1 MKESL
6 QLALNTFIS
15 ALVGAMVPI
24 LVSWLR
30 NIVKQN
36 KADEAG
42 EDDKDLATSNNVSNE
57 VVKNGESDL
66 SFDTSKYSIDGQEWL
81 GKGRLVLAV
90 IKKYVKDN
98 PGVSYGQLTNAFP
111 PSVRGLK
118 RTTRWGCFVPSREA
132 RELYVNTGI
141 KRHFLKEDELI
152 VLANGEEIAVS
163 SQWGIGNIGPF
174 LARARELGFKI
185 LEEK

>member
-6 QLALNTFIS
+6 QQALNTLIS

-30 NIVKQN
+30 NVMKQN
-36 KADEAG
+36 KANEAG
-42 EDDKDLATSNNVSNE
+42 EDDKDLAASNNASNE
-57 VVKNGESDL
+57 VIKDCESDL
-66 SFDTSKYSIDGQEWL
+66 SFDKTQYTFDGQKGL

-90 IKKYVKDN
+90 IKKYVKAN
-98 PGVSYGQLTNAFP
+98 PSVSYEQLTTAFP

-141 KRHFLKEDELI
+141 KRHFLKESELI
-152 VLANGEEIAVS
+152 VLANGDEIAVS

-174 LARARELGFKI
+174 LARAKELGFRI
-185 LEEK
+185 VEER